1 MNRADRNALVVENLP
16 LVGYLVSELWA
27 KARHLSRDD
36 LASAGAVALITSAD
50 AFNPAL
56 GVPFGAFARRRIIG
70 AFADEMRSSDWATRS
85 ARRRIKETL
94 AVQETLAAALG
105 RTPNVNEIAD
115 ALGVDRETAAAGLA
129 DAARTLSALDDTTA
143 EFLVADTAM
152 PEESLLS
159 TERLV
164 YLRAAITALP
174 EKMRAIVEQIYFDD
188 RPVKDIA
195 AELGT
200 THSAVSQMRAE
211 AIRLLRDG
219 LSTHYADEAETA
231 SLYQPQSRIAPARQG
246 AYLARLAELATV
258 GMTRAADHLHL
269 DNKERAVS

>member
-1 MNRADRNALVVENLP
+1 MNRADRNTLVVENLP

-231 SLYQPQSRIAPARQG
+231 AAYQPQSRIAPARQG